1 MMITRAALSGIQS
14 AQIRFEKSADKIIN
28 AFSVPE
34 QQEQSGVAPINGVQA
49 IGVQSTAFTASEDV
63 FIEETVNMMTASFDY
78 KANIDVFKTWN
89 ETTENALAELTA

>member
-34 QQEQSGVAPINGVQA
+34 QQEQSGVAPINGVQ
-49 IGVQSTAFTASEDV
+49 STAFTASEDV
-63 FIEETVNMMTASFDY
+63 FIEETVNMMTASFAY